1 MIYAHIQSGIVT
13 ELFTPP
19 VGTTIAECFHADLV
33 TQFVDVT
40 AAPPQPGW
48 TATETN
54 GAWSFA
60 APVAP
65 PIDARPAARAALT
78 ASDIT
83 ILRCYEHAVAVPADW
98 TAYRAALR
106 VLVSGPATT
115 GPLPPM
121 PAYPVGT

>member
-1 MIYAHIQSGIVT
+1 MA
-13 ELFTPP
+13 LFGLV
-19 VGTTIAECFHADLV
+19 VGGKIIE
-33 TQFVDVT
+33 T
-40 AAPPQPGW
+40 AAAAFPVNAAFVWTSDISAVTPTPQVGW
-48 TATETN
+48 AATETN

-98 TAYRAALR
+98 AAYRAALR